1 MPIYDFVCKSCSK
14 KFEELVFS
22 DDLPVC
28 IHCQSGDT
36 ERLVSCPSRSTCS
49 ARLSCSSSAAAMG
62 GDMYGSAGSSRS
74 GCSGCAGSSCASC
87 GH

>member
-36 ERLVSCPSRSTCS
+36 ERLVLCPSRSACS
-49 ARLSCSSSAAAMG
+49 ARSSCSSSAAAMG
-62 GDMYGSAGSSRS
+62 GDMSGSAGSSHS
-74 GCSGCAGSSCASC
+74 GCSGSSCASC